1 MSFVCLNR
9 VVIYNNWTSALI
21 LETSLL
27 LGGKLRILLYWVCVP
42 AFFCCAHA
50 CMIGRIFLCAFKR
63 WYQATISG
71 VGICLPWGHLDNQTS
86 LAGAELASAFKTP
99 AAEGHEMALSFLL
112 ALPVA
117 ELRRAELET
126 AAAWGWV
133 CAGSPWQP
141 SQSDHS
147 SSPTSA
153 RPENLGLSP
162 AFHVGSALSIPE
174 VAKFN
179 STNAS
184 EKP

>member
-1 MSFVCLNR
+1 MSFVCLNH
-9 VVIYNNWTSALI
+9 VAIYNNWTSALI

-27 LGGKLRILLYWVCVP
+27 LGSKLRIRLYWVCMS
-42 AFFCCAHA
+42 AFFYCAHA
-50 CMIGRIFLCAFKR
+50 CMIGRTLLCAFKR
-63 WYQATISG
+63 WYQAIISG

-86 LAGAELASAFKTP
+86 SAGAELVSAFKTP
-99 AAEGHEMALSFLL
+99 AAKGHEMALSFLL

-117 ELRRAELET
+117 ELRKAELET

-133 CAGSPWQP
+133 CRGSPWQP
-141 SQSDHS
+141 SQSTRS

-153 RPENLGLSP
+153 RAANLGLLP
-162 AFHVGSALSIPE
+162 AFHAGSALCIPE

-179 STNAS
+179 STNAP